1 MTPTTV
7 SSREPLP
14 IRRQSATR
22 SGSKF
27 RRGLIDHDGVRLAG
41 DVARE
46 QRSAPNRRMPIVS
59 R

>member
-1 MTPTTV
+1 V